1 MPDQPFHL
9 PCNVSTEL
17 LLQLL
22 PVLLVSKLALD
33 EPENMA
39 LRSTATEHLGD
50 LIAQIRAR
58 LSLIQPPTT
67 HP

>member
-1 MPDQPFHL
+1 MPDEPFQL
-9 PCNVSTEL
+9 PDEVSTEL

-33 EPENMA
+33 EPENLA
-39 LRSTATEHLGD
+39 LRSTAADQLTD

-58 LSLIQPPTT
+58 LGLIQPLTL
-67 HP
+67 HS